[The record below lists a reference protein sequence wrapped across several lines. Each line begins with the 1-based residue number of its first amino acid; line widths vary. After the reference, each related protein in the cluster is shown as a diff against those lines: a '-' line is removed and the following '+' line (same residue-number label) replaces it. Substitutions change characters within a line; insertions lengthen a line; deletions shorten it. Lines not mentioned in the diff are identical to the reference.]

1 MYLDTDEN
9 LFYNILVLT
18 VEDYFSSHYAVKHA
32 VDHNFISK
40 WFRGY
45 VRLEVEG
52 LPKEYTFVEY
62 CGELLGISPLNAEE
76 IRKMIVEYRYG
87 DKATRVKIARDSFG
101 RLRENHEHNDP
112 QPWWT
117 IPADARAEEMIR
129 EVGAK
134 VGRSKHG
141 RSTHPVFT

>member
-18 VEDYFSSHYAVKHA
+18 VEDYFSSHYAKKHV
-32 VDHNFISK
+32 VDHLFISK

-52 LPKEYTFVEY
+52 LAKEYTFVEY

-76 IRKMIVEYRYG
+76 IRKMIVQYKYSNEAGRE
-87 DKATRVKIARDSFG
+87 KVVRDSFG
-101 RLRENHEHNDP
+101 RLEENHEHNDP
-112 QPWWT
+112 DPWWT
-117 IPADARAEEMIR
+117 IPADARAREMIR
-129 EVGAK
+129 EAGAK

-141 RSTHPVFT
+141 RSTYPVFS